1 MRIDLIVES
10 EVSPSSRVAQL
21 EAMFDVPPAAKS
33 RMEWHG
39 DLPIEQEPW
48 NVGLIVGPSGCGKS
62 TISKQLFGEAYE
74 TPIEWSRGSVIDDF
88 DKRFGIGDVTN
99 ACQAVGFNTIPAWMR
114 PYAVLSNGEKFRVEL
129 ARRILELPDPIVV
142 DEFTSVVDRQ
152 VAQIGAHA

>member
-62 TISKQLFGEAYE
+62 TIAKQLFGEDYHPE
-74 TPIEWSRGSVIDDF
+74 LEWRGKSVIDDF
-88 DKRFGIGDVTN
+88 AATLSMEQVSS
-99 ACQAVGFNTIPAWMR
+99 ACQSVGFNTIPAWLR
-114 PYAVLSNGEKFRVEL
+114 PFYVLS
-129 ARRILELPDPIVV
+129 
-142 DEFTSVVDRQ
+142 
-152 VAQIGAHA
+152 